1 VHLPR
6 TYLFRGDD
14 FYRGGPVGRA
24 LGLEADSANIQD
36 FIEHV
41 LRKESNRTS
50 RYVSFTEELKAAER
64 FTLAPDNRHI
74 RKVEWARLQDLA
86 SQGII
91 QIWDAERVYEALS
104 QGSRKLVK
112 KANDV
117 RAAMR
122 RNSELLIE
130 GQLSEEFFERVN

>member
-1 VHLPR
+1 VTR
-6 TYLFRGDD
+6 TNLFRADD
-14 FYRGGPVGRA
+14 FYRGGPGGSA
-24 LGLEADSANIQD
+24 SGLEADSADIQD

-50 RYVSFTEELKAAER
+50 RYVSFTEELKAARR
-64 FTLAPDNRHI
+64 FTLAPDQRHI

-91 QIWDAERVYEALS
+91 VIWDADRVYERLS
-104 QGSRKLVK
+104 QGSKKLAK

-117 RAAMR
+117 RASMQ

-130 GQLSEEFFERVN
+130 GQLSEELFERVN